1 MFKRPDRGIVA
12 VRPLRVTF
20 AGAEH
25 YLGFVYD
32 YASLSAELDRAG
44 FVRITRREAGES
56 DDPAFRNLERRLG
69 ETEAATSLIVEAWR
83 AG

>member
-1 MFKRPDRGIVA
+1 MPGPSRSSSFGTRC
-12 VRPLRVTF
+12 
-20 AGAEH
+20 
-25 YLGFVYD
+25 
-32 YASLSAELDRAG
+32 SLSAELDRAG
-44 FVRITRREAGES
+44 FVRVTRREAGES